1 MYRMIIEATNGAA
14 ARAVRLAAVVG
25 AALAILSGCKDKAST
40 DNVDRRVVERWNY
53 LIAHQA
59 EKAYDYLT
67 PGARETQ
74 KRETYAAAMN
84 SRPVQ
89 WKSVAF
95 DKKDCD
101 ADRCKVLVNI
111 GYSVRMP
118 TGGAPVEQTSSQAET
133 WILTDGDWYFLP
145 K

>member
-1 MYRMIIEATNGAA
+1 MIIEATQ
-14 ARAVRLAAVVG
+14 RATLRG
-25 AALAILSGCKDKAST
+25 TALAVLTASLLVALSGCKDKASP
-40 DNVDRRVVERWNY
+40 DNVDRRAVERWNY

-74 KRETYAAAMN
+74 KREIYAGAMN

-89 WKSVAF
+89 WKSVVF
-95 DKKDCD
+95 DRKECE
-101 ADRCKVLVNI
+101 ADRCKVLVNVK
-111 GYSVRMP
+111 YSVKMP
-118 TGGAPVEQTSSQAET
+118 TGGDPVEQTSSQSET
-133 WILTDGDWYFLP
+133 WILTDGEWYFLP